1 MTLNTEKKR
10 KCVTRINK
18 MRGQLKGLERVIL
31 EDRGCVDI
39 FQQAMAIKGAANAL
53 MAAILKEHI
62 ESHILDAS
70 TKAQREKEVSE
81 LLSILKSYFKQS

>member
-62 ESHILDAS
+62 ESHLLDAS
-70 TKAQREKEVSE
+70 TKTQREKEVSE

>member
-39 FQQAMAIKGAANAL
+39 FQQTMAIKGAANAL

>member
-1 MTLNTEKKR
+1 MTLNTDKKR

-53 MAAILKEHI
+53 MASILKEHI
-62 ESHILDAS
+62 ESHLLNAS

>member
-1 MTLNTEKKR
+1 MTLSLEKKR
-10 KCVTRINK
+10 KCITRINK

-39 FQQAMAIKGAANAL
+39 FQQATAIKGAASAL

-62 ESHILDAS
+62 EAHLLEAS
-70 TKAQREKEVSE
+70 TKAQREKEISE
-81 LLSILKSYFKQS
+81 LLSILKSYFKQN